1 MTMLYLP
8 DSTEKIFSDLII
20 EYLDTLDFTTL
31 TNENIAFEQFINHLT
46 EQLESLR
53 IVNTLPESDLI
64 AALLYIA
71 KHISRQ
77 PNILISQKLVSNLPS
92 ILAPL
97 ISQKALQTTTQQY
110 EACILPFAAAISLLG
125 FAYYIFNA
133 TLTEVRERE
142 TFGKRLVDNQ
152 HIEFTLANLQAKLLA
167 FEANVELCLEN
178 SLSAPMQLDTQL
190 IHVQQLDLLGGT
202 LTTELADTFLQFSGG
217 RGYIKGH
224 PAEYC
229 YRMAYQR

>member
-1 MTMLYLP
+1 MTMLNLP
-8 DSTEKIFSDLII
+8 DSTEKIFSDLITD
-20 EYLDTLDFTTL
+20 YVDTLDFHSL
-31 TNENIAFEQFINHLT
+31 TNENATFEQFINQLT
-46 EQLESLR
+46 EQLEKQR
-53 IVNTLPESDLI
+53 IANTLPESNLI

-71 KHISRQ
+71 KHVSRQ
-77 PNILISQKLVSNLPS
+77 PNILLSQKLVSNLPS

-97 ISQKALQTTTQQY
+97 INQKALQTTTQQY
-110 EACILPFAAAISLLG
+110 KACILPFAAAISELG

-190 IHVQQLDLLGGT
+190 IHVQQLELLGGT